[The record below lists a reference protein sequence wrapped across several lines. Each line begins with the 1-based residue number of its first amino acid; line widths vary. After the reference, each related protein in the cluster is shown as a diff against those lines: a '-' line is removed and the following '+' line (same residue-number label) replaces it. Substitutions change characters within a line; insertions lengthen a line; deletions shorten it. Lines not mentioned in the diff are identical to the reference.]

1 MRIPIENIKS
11 GKPFFIF
18 DIIVYVFVLALAVTA
33 IILIFKPQGSYVKV
47 TVSGEVVDEFDLFQ
61 TIDKTYELKTGKMRL
76 IISDGK
82 VWIEE
87 STCPEHIC
95 KHIGKIS
102 KAGEKIICIP
112 NSMIIEVTGESEV
125 ETIT

>member
-33 IILIFKPQGSYVKV
+33 IIFIFKPQGNYVKV

-61 TIDKTYELKTGKMRL
+61 TVDKTYELKTGKMRL

-87 STCPEHIC
+87 STCTEHIC

>member
-33 IILIFKPQGSYVKV
+33 IILIFKPQGNYVKV

-61 TIDKTYELKTGKMRL
+61 TVDKTYELKTGKMRL

-82 VWIEE
+82 VWIDE

-125 ETIT
+125 EAIT

>member
-1 MRIPIENIKS
+1 MRRPVENIKS

-18 DIIVYVFVLALAVTA
+18 DIIVYVLVLALAVTA
-33 IILIFKPQGSYVKV
+33 IIFIFKPQGSHVKV

-61 TIDKTYELKTGKMRL
+61 TVDKTYELKTGKMRL

-87 STCPEHIC
+87 SACPEHIC

-125 ETIT
+125 EAIT

>member
-18 DIIVYVFVLALAVTA
+18 DIIVYVLVLALAVTA
-33 IILIFKPQGSYVKV
+33 IIFIFKPQGSCVKV

-61 TIDKTYELKTGKMRL
+61 TVDKTYELKTGKMRL

>member
-33 IILIFKPQGSYVKV
+33 IIFIFKPQGNYVKV

-61 TIDKTYELKTGKMRL
+61 TVDKTYELKTGKMRL